1 MEKAKKIN
9 VGKTAG
15 IKGYYAYNS
24 EDKYEYIRCGCCSL
38 CGADVR
44 GDRYGYDEECPECG
58 ADIDWGNVITTAE
71 QEEEEWEQEQERL
84 CEMDEDYDDYDRD
97 YDYDDDRDYDYGD
110 CDDDYDDDYED

>member
-58 ADIDWGNVITTAE
+58 ADLDWGNVITTAE
-71 QEEEEWEQEQERL
+71 QEEEEWERL

-110 CDDDYDDDYED
+110 YDDDYED

>member
-24 EDKYEYIRCGCCSL
+24 EDKYEYIRCGSCSL

-58 ADIDWGNVITTAE
+58 ADIDWGDVITTAE
-71 QEEEEWEQEQERL
+71 QEEEEWEQEQACLR
-84 CEMDEDYDDYDRD
+84 EMSEVYGSLDHDS
-97 YDYDDDRDYDYGD
+97 DYDDDRDYDYGD
-110 CDDDYDDDYED
+110 YDDDYED

>member
-9 VGKTAG
+9 VGKMAG

-24 EDKYEYIRCGCCSL
+24 EDKYEYIRCGSCSL

-71 QEEEEWEQEQERL
+71 QEEEEWERL
-84 CEMDEDYDDYDRD
+84 CEDEAYDYDDDRD
-97 YDYDDDRDYDYGD
+97 YDYDDDRDYDY
-110 CDDDYDDDYED
+110 DDYDDDCDDDDED